1 MPTQSTCLI
10 PVRGIG
16 HRVTTCRECAH
27 HHWTH
32 RVKPR
37 RGGLLIFYNFFA
49 DGHMRGAQDDYS
61 LHLGCEVRGGEKVR
75 LRILHPLICVVSAFV
90 CAALDL
96 VNNIC
101 SPVISFSASFPSQT
115 AANYWCTSV
124 GSPTKRE
131 SSSTSSDCVSVRAL
145 TPSPLSPPPHVAA
158 GYNQP
163 LGPSWNYPW
172 QP

>member
-1 MPTQSTCLI
+1 MRAGSGGGVEGKKRLLTQSTCLI
-10 PVRGIG
+10 RGIG
-16 HRVTTCRECAH
+16 HRVTTCRECFCN
-27 HHWTH
+27 HWTH

-101 SPVISFSASFPSQT
+101 SPVIPFSALVPLT
-115 AANYWCTSV
+115 DGGKLLVYV
-124 GSPTKRE
+124 G
-131 SSSTSSDCVSVRAL
+131 
-145 TPSPLSPPPHVAA
+145 
-158 GYNQP
+158 
-163 LGPSWNYPW
+163 W
-172 QP
+172 